1 MIRRAVKH
9 LLRRVLASGTMQE
22 ARADLA
28 SAEEVQALLRAAYLQ
43 LKALP
48 EDRRPHLAELGFRKY
63 SQFEED
69 GLLLYVFSV
78 IGTTNRNVVELCAGN
93 GIECMAAN
101 LIVNHGWHGY
111 LFDGDES
118 KVREGR
124 EFFARRPQL
133 AMRQPVYR
141 HAWLTAENVND
152 IVGAELHGEIDLL
165 SIDVDGMD
173 YWLWKALDCVRP
185 RVCIV
190 EAANYIPSDL
200 SLTVAYDPQ
209 AGMKEKPGLETWY
222 RGASLLAMTRLAKA
236 RGMRLIGANQHGF
249 NCIFVRDDL
258 GREHFPEVA
267 VASCHA
273 NAMSAAAQRDLWP
286 KIKDFGWQ
294 PV

>member
-1 MIRRAVKH
+1 MKRAVKNMV
-9 LLRRVLASGTMQE
+9 RRFLSTGTMQE

-28 SAEEVQALLRAAYLQ
+28 SAEEVQALIRAAYLQ

-48 EDRRPHLAELGFRKY
+48 EEKRPGLAELGFRKY

-69 GLLLYVFSV
+69 GLLLYVFAV
-78 IGTTNRNVVELCAGN
+78 IGTTGRKAVELCAGN

-101 LIVNHGWHGY
+101 LIVNHGWQGY

-124 EFFARRPQL
+124 AFFARRTQL
-133 AMRQPVYR
+133 SMRQPVYR
-141 HAWLTAENVND
+141 HAWLTAENINE
-152 IVGAELHGEIDLL
+152 IVGAEVRGEIDLL

-173 YWLWKALDCVRP
+173 YWLWRALDCVQP

-190 EAANYIPSDL
+190 EAANYIPSNL
-200 SLTVAYDPQ
+200 SLTVAYDPD
-209 AGMKEKPGLETWY
+209 AGIKGKPGLETYY
-222 RGASLLAMTRLAKA
+222 RGASLLAMAKLAKA
-236 RGMRLIGANQHGF
+236 RGMRLIGAHQHGF

-258 GREHFPEVA
+258 GREHFPEVS

-273 NAMSAAAQRDLWP
+273 NATSQAAQRDLWP
-286 KIKDFGWQ
+286 KLKDFAWQ
-294 PV
+294 QV